1 METRIT
7 FEISGEQYT
16 MFVEGI
22 LRKKYY
28 LSKKNKSSVLS
39 DPIQVKVTAST
50 MKESIMYWLE
60 CLQTYMRRKVNPVA
74 AVPEIAP
81 EEISVRN
88 LFITLDFF
96 SGVMY
101 GFFNSYN
108 NSSISFLQS
117 SERLEEETSTEILL

>member
-50 MKESIMYWLE
+50 MKESIIYWLE
-60 CLQTYMRRKVNPVA
+60 CLQTYMRKKRFQKKSQSGRSSA
-74 AVPEIAP
+74 
-81 EEISVRN
+81 RN
-88 LFITLDFF
+88 CSRRNI
-96 SGVMY
+96 G
-101 GFFNSYN
+101 
-108 NSSISFLQS
+108 
-117 SERLEEETSTEILL
+117 

>member
-7 FEISGEQYT
+7 FEIYGEQYT

-50 MKESIMYWLE
+50 MKE
-60 CLQTYMRRKVNPVA
+60 T
-74 AVPEIAP
+74 
-81 EEISVRN
+81 
-88 LFITLDFF
+88 
-96 SGVMY
+96 G
-101 GFFNSYN
+101 
-108 NSSISFLQS
+108 
-117 SERLEEETSTEILL
+117 